1 MKDQV
6 NIAVLGVGYW
16 GKKLL
21 SEYVPLARS
30 DPKINLLMVCDVQ
43 EQNLIFCNET
53 LNIPQE
59 KLTMDYKK
67 VLSSNKVDA
76 VHICTPN
83 ETHFQICKE
92 ALSSNKHVLLEKP
105 MALTSKHA
113 WELVDF
119 AKSKSL
125 ILQVGH
131 IFRFN
136 NALKTMQNLISLN
149 YLGDLYYLKLQWT
162 TLMLSPLNRNII
174 FDLGAHPVDILNY
187 LLKKWP
193 IKVNCKARSYRGNLL
208 DDLAYITLEFE
219 EKLLAHIEMSWL
231 QPGKVR
237 QATIVGSERTA
248 VVDCI
253 DQTIKIYENGE
264 GYTLNVEVA
273 RNNTILDEI
282 KHFGKSILVHKN
294 SNNLGSVGAKN
305 VAILESL
312 KKSNEE
318 ERTIKIEMRN

>member
-21 SEYVPLARS
+21 SEYIPLAKS
-30 DPKINLLMVCDVQ
+30 DPKVNLLMVCDVQ
-43 EQNLIFCNET
+43 EQNLMYCNET

-92 ALSSNKHVLLEKP
+92 ALNSNKHVLLEKP

-136 NALKTMQNLISLN
+136 NALKTMQNLLSLN

-208 DDLAYITLEFE
+208 DDLAYITMEFD

-264 GYTLNVEVA
+264 GYKLNVEVA

-282 KHFGKSILVHKN
+282 SHFGKSIRVHKN
-294 SNNLGSVGAKN
+294 SNNRGSVGAKN

-318 ERTIKIEMRN
+318 ERTIKIDMRN